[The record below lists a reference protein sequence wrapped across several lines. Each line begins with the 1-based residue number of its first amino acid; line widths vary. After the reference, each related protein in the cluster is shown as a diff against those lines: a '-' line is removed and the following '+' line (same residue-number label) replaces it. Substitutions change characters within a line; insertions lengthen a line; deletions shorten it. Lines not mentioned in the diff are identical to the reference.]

1 MILHSGI
8 RPRSPGK
15 GRKRSWVTKLSILRQ
30 LARVRPSKI
39 IPLIPPIITE
49 LINNNNYSHYY
60 RAGIPIIREPGQ
72 RGANRHVFCTKLT
85 KICILLPDR
94 PPQKPLRSDFQSPK
108 TFSEQ
113 KGHIFSTEFTRQS
126 DFPNL
131 TRFFP
136 EFDAIFFGFDSAGR
150 INNPII
156 IPIITEP
163 AAHNQ

>member
-1 MILHSGI
+1 MSCCTEITIPSCFSTHGTYLVRWGTSG
-8 RPRSPGK
+8 
-15 GRKRSWVTKLSILRQ
+15 TKI
-30 LARVRPSKI
+30 RPSKI

-126 DFPNL
+126 VFPNL
-131 TRFFP
+131 TRFFS
-136 EFDAIFFGFDSAGR
+136 DLTALGGS
-150 INNPII
+150 II
-156 IPIITEP
+156 
-163 AAHNQ
+163 Q

>member
-1 MILHSGI
+1 MTVPPPNGAGHAAQCSNTRIAATHT
-8 RPRSPGK
+8 RPCAPMWTWGVS
-15 GRKRSWVTKLSILRQ
+15 L
-30 LARVRPSKI
+30 RPSKI
-39 IPLIPPIITE
+39 IPLMPPIITE

-126 DFPNL
+126 VFPNL
-131 TRFFP
+131 TRFFS
-136 EFDAIFFGFDSAGR
+136 DLTALGGS
-150 INNPII
+150 II
-156 IPIITEP
+156 
-163 AAHNQ
+163 Q

>member
-1 MILHSGI
+1 MTTSYAPGMHS
-8 RPRSPGK
+8 SPK
-15 GRKRSWVTKLSILRQ
+15 CAHRTCTRQ
-30 LARVRPSKI
+30 LRPYRI
-39 IPLIPPIITE
+39 IPLLPPIITE

-85 KICILLPDR
+85 KIAYYIAWS
-94 PPQKPLRSDFQSPK
+94 PPSKAPPK
-108 TFSEQ
+108 WFSITKNIFGA
-113 KGHIFSTEFTRQS
+113 KGHIFSTECTRQS
-126 DFPNL
+126 VFPNL
-131 TRFFP
+131 TRFFS
-136 EFDAIFFGFDSAGR
+136 EFDAIFFGFDTAGR

>member
-1 MILHSGI
+1 MCAYDLCG
-8 RPRSPGK
+8 PCGPNQRSRVMPL
-15 GRKRSWVTKLSILRQ
+15 RRSHPTI
-30 LARVRPSKI
+30 RPSKI

-94 PPQKPLRSDFQSPK
+94 PPQKPLRSGFQSPK

-126 DFPNL
+126 VFPNL
-131 TRFFP
+131 TRVFS
-136 EFDAIFFGFDSAGR
+136 DLTALGGS
-150 INNPII
+150 II
-156 IPIITEP
+156 
-163 AAHNQ
+163 HNYSHY